1 MVHAMKRLLWI
12 WAALFILQGC
22 VSQQK
27 YDDLQ
32 VRNLELTKR
41 VHELENKNETL
52 SKELDVYHQT
62 ARFYHSTGMELY
74 EKGRYGDALEALDK
88 LRDRFPS
95 SPLTPSAEEK
105 ITTIKNTS
113 SANYEALLKSLEGQ
127 TTLKGK
133 IDLID
138 RELKEKYFTKEHTLA
153 LTDKRD
159 SYRHEMEA
167 QKHMMR
173 NIVVED
179 DQTRQSIF
187 YRTTKP
193 VVQQVGYDKKFYV
206 ELYIVQKYSGKK
218 SYRLKTRFS
227 APDYLSYDTVVL
239 KGDNGIRLEVRSV
252 HPRKQSTVEGD
263 GITEWSDDE
272 IADDDKVSR
281 LARSNSIGV
290 QFKGGYKYTFEM
302 NEEEIAAIR
311 DLVRKYQSLKSPEKN
326 TSVR

>member
-1 MVHAMKRLLWI
+1 MKRFLWI
-12 WAALFILQGC
+12 WALLFVLQGC

-41 VHELENKNETL
+41 VHELENKNEAL
-52 SKELDVYHQT
+52 SKELDAYHQA
-62 ARFYHSTGMELY
+62 ARFYYNTGVELY
-74 EKGRYGDALEALDK
+74 EKGRYGDAIEAFDK
-88 LRDRFPS
+88 LKDRYPS
-95 SPLTPSAEEK
+95 SPLIPSAEEK
-105 ITTIKNTS
+105 ITAIKNTS

-127 TTLKGK
+127 ATLKGK

-138 RELKEKYFTKEHTLA
+138 RELKEKYFTKEHTVA
-153 LTDKRD
+153 LTERRE
-159 SYRHEMEA
+159 SLRLEIEA
-167 QKHMMR
+167 QKHMTR

-193 VVQQVGYDKKFYV
+193 VEQQVGYDKKFYV

-227 APDYLSYDTVVL
+227 APDYLSYDTVIL
-239 KGDNGIRLEVRSV
+239 QGDNGIRLEVKSV
-252 HPRKQSTVEGD
+252 HPRKQSAVEGD

-281 LARSNSIGV
+281 LARSNSISV

-302 NEEEIAAIR
+302 DEEEIAAIR

-326 TSVR
+326 MSAR